1 MSKRVLS
8 FGGGVQTT
16 AMAILMAQGKIQA
29 DEVIF
34 ADTGAE
40 KPETYW
46 YMGKYT
52 KPLFEE
58 LNIPFT
64 TVQMEGGTLLDYCN
78 RYRIIPSVVMR
89 WCTDKSKIRP
99 MNKYLNGETRLVGFS
114 TDEVERATRS
124 KSTVNEYPL
133 LELGYSYNDCE
144 KTIMDYGWPMP
155 LRSSCFFCTFQ
166 PWLEWNWLKREH
178 PELIAKCIEMENT
191 YYTRRP
197 ETRLRVGLFGG
208 KPLWMWVEG
217 IQSEWEFPGE
227 YSCYSGDCGH

>member
-16 AMAILMAQGKIQA
+16 AMAILVAQGKITCG
-29 DEVIF
+29 EVVF

-46 YMGKYT
+46 YMEKYT
-52 KPLFEE
+52 KPLFKG
-58 LNIPFT
+58 LDIPFT

-78 RYRIIPSVVMR
+78 RYCIIPSVVMR
-89 WCTDKSKIRP
+89 WCTDKGKVRP
-99 MNKYLNGETRLVGFS
+99 INKYLDKEAIRLVGFS

-124 KSTVNEYPL
+124 KNTAEYPL

-144 KTIMDYGWPMP
+144 KTIVDYGWPMP
-155 LRSSCFFCTFQ
+155 LRSSCYFCTFQ

-178 PELIAKCIEMENT
+178 PELIDKSIELEKNWYSRKPDARSSMG
-191 YYTRRP
+191 
-197 ETRLRVGLFGG
+197 VFGG
-208 KPLWMWVEG
+208 KPLWKWVEG